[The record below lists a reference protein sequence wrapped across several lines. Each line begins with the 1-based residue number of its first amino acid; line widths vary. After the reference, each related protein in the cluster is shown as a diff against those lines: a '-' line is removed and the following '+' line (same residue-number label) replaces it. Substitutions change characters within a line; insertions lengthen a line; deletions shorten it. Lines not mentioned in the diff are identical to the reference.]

1 MSGFSRF
8 IAATSSTFPRQCLT
22 GGVLFAT
29 GDTIAQQLVEKR
41 GSRHDIPRTLR
52 LGLYGGAVFSPL
64 ASIWFG
70 KVLEKVKFASPA
82 ANIATK
88 VALDQGIASPA
99 FIALFFSVT
108 TLMNGGSVN
117 DAKKKVQDNWWPTLK
132 TAWGLWIPVQGLNM
146 ALVPPTQRLLFV
158 NVVSIFWN
166 TFLSMKS
173 AGDAGGVKE
182 VGQGVKSEAGRMV
195 ELVEAKVDKLK

>member
-41 GSRHDIPRTLR
+41 RSNHDVPRTLR
-52 LGLYGGAVFSPL
+52 LALYGGAVFSPL

-70 KVLEKVKFASPA
+70 KVLERVQLASKP

-88 VALDQGIASPA
+88 VALDQGVAAPTFVA
-99 FIALFFSVT
+99 MFFTVT
-108 TLMNGGSVN
+108 TLMAGGSPQ
-117 DAKKKVQDNWWPTLK
+117 DAKQKLHDNWWSTLK
-132 TAWGLWIPVQGLNM
+132 TGWAVWIPVQAINM
-146 ALVPPTQRLLFV
+146 ALVPVNARLLFV

-166 TFLSMKS
+166 TFLSIKS
-173 AGDAGGVKE
+173 AAGGAKQLEQKTV
-182 VGQGVKSEAGRMV
+182 Q
-195 ELVEAKVDKLK
+195 LVESEVKKLHH

>member
-1 MSGFSRF
+1 MSAFTRF

-41 GSRHDIPRTLR
+41 GRNHDYVRTGR
-52 LGLYGGAVFSPL
+52 LALYGGAVFSPL

-70 KVLEKVKFASPA
+70 RVLERVQFSSKT

-99 FIALFFSVT
+99 FVAAFFSIT
-108 TLMNGGSVN
+108 TLMAGGTPQE
-117 DAKKKVQDNWWPTLK
+117 AKQKVQDNWWPTLK
-132 TAWGLWIPVQGLNM
+132 TAWGLWIPVQTLNM
-146 ALVPPTQRLLFV
+146 ALVPVSSRLLFV

-173 AGDAGGVKE
+173 AGKE
-182 VGQGVKSEAGRMV
+182 PKKELEKGN
-195 ELVEAKVDKLK
+195 ELVEAKVDKLH

>member
-29 GDTIAQQLVEKR
+29 GDTIAQQFVEKR

-70 KVLEKVKFASPA
+70 RVLEKVKFQSNA

-88 VALDQGIASPA
+88 VALDQGIASPC
-99 FIALFFSVT
+99 FVALFFGVT
-108 TLMNGGSVN
+108 TLMNGGSAN
-117 DAKKKVQDNWWPTLK
+117 DAKNKIRENWWETLK
-132 TAWGLWIPVQGLNM
+132 TAWGVWIPVQGLNM
-146 ALVPPTQRLLFV
+146 ALVPPSQRLLFV

-173 AGDAGGVKE
+173 AGSGVGNGVKAKVE
-182 VGQGVKSEAGRMV
+182 EAV
-195 ELVEAKVDKLK
+195 ELVEAKVEKLH

>member
-1 MSGFSRF
+1 MSAFTRF

-41 GSRHDIPRTLR
+41 GRRHDVPRTLR
-52 LGLYGGAVFSPL
+52 LALYGGCVFSPL

-70 KVLEKVKFASPA
+70 RVLERVRFSSKY

-99 FIALFFSVT
+99 FVAMFFGVT
-108 TLMNGGSVN
+108 TLMSGASL
-117 DAKKKVQDNWWPTLK
+117 DEAQQKVRQNWWPTLK
-132 TAWGLWIPVQGLNM
+132 TAWGLWIPVQTLNM
-146 ALVPPTQRLLFV
+146 AVVPPTQRLLFV

-166 TFLSMKS
+166 TFLSIKS
-173 AGDAGGVKE
+173 AGAGEHSVK
-182 VGQGVKSEAGRMV
+182 GRLTEAV
-195 ELVEAKVDKLK
+195 ELVEAKVDKLH